1 MVSSYYQAERLSSQK
16 CDLAG
21 NPTILSGK
29 FFQTLNAKSIS
40 SVVNVASSSNDRTAD
55 VVRNAFGWNLKNTFS
70 NERCCF
76 ALRTVAFHSHWCFV
90 CSLLVNCIR
99 WCYVIYPWKFS
110 HQRFTLLTLGPLW
123 VRLSKVSLT
132 KFYFTYLNGAKLP
145 YCRGAQIPFKRKI
158 RKIKMSFVQIA
169 SN

>member
-1 MVSSYYQAERLSSQK
+1 MAFDACIRGIKLHFHRSGKFPTSSNKHCVNYPLMVSSYYQAERLSSQK

-76 ALRTVAFHSHWCFV
+76 VLRTVAFHSHWSFE
-90 CSLLVNCIR
+90 CSLLVNWIR
-99 WCYVIYPWKFS
+99 WRFVISPPTVSPPAF
-110 HQRFTLLTLGPLW
+110 HLTDSSPIIG
-123 VRLSKVSLT
+123 
-132 KFYFTYLNGAKLP
+132 
-145 YCRGAQIPFKRKI
+145 
-158 RKIKMSFVQIA
+158 
-169 SN
+169 